1 MCLGKVL
8 WYYPS
13 IYYTLHSFKPTHTPH
28 MLCGPP
34 QSFVVFFGLCVR
46 FLLTNRIHEIDA
58 VYSFQ
63 ISRDIQQVYVTCINT
78 RQYRK
83 TFYFHIMLHEEILHE
98 KENPNKIKGLR
109 YYENIYYIPTSRYIV
124 QIQFQYVSKVLLPYH
139 SNVAYFAIIITIHH
153 HHLYTIQ
160 GMNWNA
166 VMLMLYLC

>member
-63 ISRDIQQVYVTCINT
+63 ISRDIQQVYVNT

-98 KENPNKIKGLR
+98 KENPNKIKGHIQVLVDISYR
-109 YYENIYYIPTSRYIV
+109 SNFNMFQKYYCHI
-124 QIQFQYVSKVLLPYH
+124 IQMQRILP
-139 SNVAYFAIIITIHH
+139 
-153 HHLYTIQ
+153 
-160 GMNWNA
+160 
-166 VMLMLYLC
+166 